1 LHRCPRFDMMQR
13 RGGFTMP
20 SRKKGKTDLE
30 ALEFSLVRQSNEL
43 IQQSAYELREVKEQR
58 LLLYLLAQIQPTD
71 TEFQP
76 ITLNKS
82 EFCRITGINTTGGQY
97 MREIDDAIARLYDC
111 NLTFRGSRWI
121 PKADGSGEKFM
132 KWITSPEREKGR
144 YILQISPDLAPFLL
158 ELRKNFT
165 TLELSWL
172 LQFRGRYAIRA
183 YSYLKSRHY
192 DKAHAYEFLITVDEL
207 RAVLGAESYPRW
219 RDFEKRALLPAFME
233 INQRSDMIAQ
243 YFPVYKKNKIDQL
256 KIRIKTKD
264 STEVFSLLADIE
276 TTFGEDQI
284 SMWIQE
290 NPDKVGTPAPE
301 EWENDEGWKPNLKEI
316 RRQSRKENT

>member
-1 LHRCPRFDMMQR
+1 MQHCPRFAMMQR

-43 IQQSAYELREVKEQR
+43 IQDSSYELRELKEQR

-82 EFCRITGINTTGGQY
+82 EFCRITGINTTGGKY
-97 MREIDDAIARLYDC
+97 LKEIDDAITRLYDC

-121 PKADGSGEKFM
+121 PKADGSGKKFM
-132 KWITSPEREKGR
+132 KWITAPEQDNKGR

-192 DKAHAYEFLITVDEL
+192 DKTHAYEFSITVDEL
-207 RAVLGAESYPRW
+207 RTILGAESYPRW
-219 RDFEKRALLPAFME
+219 RDFERRALRPAFDE
-233 INQRSDMIAQ
+233 INEKSDMEAA
-243 YFPVYKKNKIDQL
+243 YTPVFTKNKITELQ
-256 KIRIKTKD
+256 IRIATKD
-264 STEVFSLLADIE
+264 SMKVFALLAALE
-276 TTFGEDQI
+276 TDFGEDQM
-284 SMWIQE
+284 SLFLNGE
-290 NPDKVGTPAPE
+290 PE
-301 EWENDEGWKPNLKEI
+301 A
-316 RRQSRKENT
+316 